1 MEFNVNKTTVNGEK
15 PVKLVTYQYN
25 NETAVGAVTDTETV
39 IPLTTVASSMLALI
53 ESGTSGL
60 DEARSY
66 VARSTTSIPLEQVT
80 LLAPIPNP
88 PRNIVC
94 LGKNYAEHAAET
106 QRAWGGP
113 IELPEFPMFFN
124 KATTCVNGPY
134 SEIPYDASVSTA
146 IDFEAE
152 LVVVIGRTGKNISRD
167 EAMDHVFGYMVMNDL
182 TARDLQHRHKQYF
195 KGKSLD
201 GHAPLGPWI
210 VTAADI
216 PDPHNLRITCHVND
230 HLKQN
235 DVTSKMIFDIPEII
249 AQLSL
254 GMTLIPGDLIATGT
268 PSGVGFARTPPEY
281 LQPGDVVTCA
291 VEGIGSIQN
300 RISTQ

>member
-1 MEFNVNKTTVNGEK
+1 MKLATYRYNG
-15 PVKLVTYQYN
+15 
-25 NETAVGAVTDTETV
+25 ETAVGAVTDVQTI
-39 IPLTTVASSMLALI
+39 IPLTAVFSDMLSLI
-53 ESGTSGL
+53 ESGAAGL
-60 DEARSY
+60 DEARAILSK
-66 VARSTTSIPLEQVT
+66 STTSIPLKDVE
-80 LLAPIPNP
+80 LLAPIPNL
-88 PRNIVC
+88 PRNIMC

-113 IELPEFPMFFN
+113 TELPKFPLIFN

-134 SEIPYDASVSTA
+134 SDIPYDAAVSSA

-152 LVVVIGRTGKNISRD
+152 LVVVIGRTGKNISRE
-167 EAMDHVFGYMVMNDL
+167 EAMNHVFGYTVMNDL

-210 VTAADI
+210 VTTDDI
-216 PDPHNLRITCHVND
+216 PDPHNLRVTCHVND
-230 HLKQN
+230 HLKQD
-235 DVTSKMIFDIPEII
+235 DVTSKMIFDIPETI

-254 GMTLIPGDLIATGT
+254 GMTLLPGDLIATGT

-281 LQPGDVVTCA
+281 LQPGDVVSCA
-291 VEGIGSIQN
+291 VEGIGSIRN
-300 RISTQ
+300 RIGTS